1 MDSGSEGM
9 NFQNEK
15 NHEKN
20 LRKEK
25 IIVFKYATAEDNV
38 LRIVMLISKL
48 IIDAI
53 EIIFGIF

>member
-1 MDSGSEGM
+1 M

-53 EIIFGIF
+53 EIIFGIFWYW